1 MDEFTRIVPTSITE
15 DIIKDYLTDGKTMLD
30 IKSLSLDDKVAII
43 KIALNCDDVTD
54 PLMIMN
60 LINLVK
66 VYNTLA
72 DDYFESPDVYVNSV
86 EELLDLKLAL
96 SANLKEFARNIVI
109 YFLSILKSYHKTSYN
124 STDSHKPLLS
134 LYNMFFWSVD
144 FLTLS
149 GILAK
154 APEVSTKDLTFI
166 DGAPNILMA
175 LITKSANSLV
185 LMEQFFKDKEVGE

>member
-1 MDEFTRIVPTSITE
+1 METSTRIVPTNVTE
-15 DIIKDYLTDGKTMLD
+15 DIIRNYLTDGKTMLD

-43 KIALNCDDVTD
+43 KIALNCEDVTD

-109 YFLSILKSYHKTSYN
+109 YFLSILKSYHKTSYH
-124 STDSHKPLLS
+124 STDSHKPLPS

-154 APEVSTKDLTFI
+154 APEVSTKELTFI

>member
-1 MDEFTRIVPTSITE
+1 MDEFTRIVPTSVTE
-15 DIIKDYLTDGKTMLD
+15 DVIKDYLTDGKTMLD

-43 KIALNCDDVTD
+43 KIALNCEDVTD

-124 STDSHKPLLS
+124 STDSHKLLPS

-154 APEVSTKDLTFI
+154 APEVSTKELTFI

>member
-1 MDEFTRIVPTSITE
+1 MDEFTRIVPTSVTE
-15 DIIKDYLTDGKTMLD
+15 DVIKDYLTDGKTMLD
-30 IKSLSLDDKVAII
+30 IKSLSLNDKVAII

-124 STDSHKPLLS
+124 STDSHKPLPS

>member
-1 MDEFTRIVPTSITE
+1 MDEFTRIVPTSVTE

-43 KIALNCDDVTD
+43 KIALNCENVTD

-124 STDSHKPLLS
+124 STDSHKSLPS